1 MERGSER
8 ERERITVAQ
17 NLLPLHFSQSLLP
30 PSQPPSIRT
39 HIQFLHCPPYT
50 DHFFTSLLLPSSS
63 HFLNPSGSSEEREMQ
78 TRGKM
83 EERKS
88 EESEKK
94 GEKIKVALNSLH
106 QQNSV
111 AEHEPFWLET
121 WKQ

>member
-1 MERGSER
+1 
-8 ERERITVAQ
+8 
-17 NLLPLHFSQSLLP
+17 
-30 PSQPPSIRT
+30 
-39 HIQFLHCPPYT
+39 
-50 DHFFTSLLLPSSS
+50 
-63 HFLNPSGSSEEREMQ
+63 
-78 TRGKM
+78 M